1 MSEIKRR
8 TKTAAEP
15 EQNEGQKAPRRQT
28 RVTLSKDVSS
38 KYRKIM
44 PKKSSSPKKKS
55 AAASPKK
62 AAAGG
67 AKIIS
72 ASPAA
77 PRKSALQRPA
87 SPRRAAAEQ
96 TGLLELRI
104 IIDRELPEAA
114 KQVKEI
120 QNLLHRAATDIFDL
134 TDAVE
139 QNRQSCVSLLNE
151 LSQTQ
156 SLPLAA
162 AAALAERFHELSKS
176 VTSLY
181 EKMSFHDLA
190 GQRLLKVESF
200 FGALSLVLP
209 ALGAAAAAKTKK
221 GQGERKNARPESKAK
236 PAKAEKRLKGPSED
250 GLKQDE
256 IDRLMAAL

>member
-8 TKTAAEP
+8 TKTVAES

-44 PKKSSSPKKKS
+44 PRNSSSPRKKS
-55 AAASPKK
+55 ASASPH
-62 AAAGG
+62 AVNGG
-67 AKIIS
+67 PKRVS

-77 PRKSALQRPA
+77 PKKSGPQRSI

-96 TGLLELRI
+96 TGLLELKI

-139 QNRQSCVSLLNE
+139 QNRQSCVALLSE
-151 LSQTQ
+151 LSQTR

-200 FGALSLVLP
+200 LGALSLVLP
-209 ALGAAAAAKTKK
+209 AFSSAAETKPKK
-221 GQGERKNARPESKAK
+221 GKGERKNVRPELKAK